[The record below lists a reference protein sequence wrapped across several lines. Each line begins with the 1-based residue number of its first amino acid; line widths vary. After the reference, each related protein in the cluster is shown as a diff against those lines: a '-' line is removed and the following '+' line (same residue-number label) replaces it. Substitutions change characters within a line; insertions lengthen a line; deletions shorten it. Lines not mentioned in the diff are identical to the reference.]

1 MKKKNSGFTLVELLA
16 VVIILAIV
24 ITIASSAVFSV
35 MNKSRKNMA
44 SEVRSNLA
52 ESALTYA
59 LENIHL
65 SLCTP
70 EFSKEVY
77 VNKNIANLASNTS
90 CIKKVTV
97 GKLIDEGI
105 FEDKRGFCNREDE
118 VIIYRYNDGA
128 NSEYKTYV
136 SENICN
142 N

>member
-1 MKKKNSGFTLVELLA
+1 MNKKNSGFTLVELLA
-16 VVIILAIV
+16 VVVILAVV
-24 ITIASSAVFSV
+24 ITIASSAVFSI
-35 MNKSRKNMA
+35 MNKSKKNMA

-65 SLCTP
+65 SLCSP

-77 VNKNIANLASNTS
+77 VNRNIANLNSNTS
-90 CIKKVTV
+90 CTKKVTV
-97 GKLIDEGI
+97 GELVDDGV
-105 FEDKRGFCNREDE
+105 FEDKKGFCNREDE
-118 VIIYRYNDGA
+118 VIIYRYNDGV
-128 NSEYKTYV
+128 NSEYKTFV